1 MKNAIKICGVTTPE
15 TFDCALKAGATH
27 AGFVFFAKS
36 PRAISPQDAAAIAA
50 RSTELNT
57 VALTVDASDAELD
70 AIFSRF
76 RPDLLQM
83 HGQET
88 PARVFQVR
96 QRLAIPVMKAIPLS
110 GAADLLAARAHE
122 ATADILLFDAAPID
136 LPGGNGV
143 TFDWSIL
150 AGTIWQKPWLLS
162 GGLTPE
168 NVADAIYQTRPTGVD
183 VSSGVEWTRG
193 VKDNARVGAFITSA
207 RTAFDAIARV

>member
-1 MKNAIKICGVTTPE
+1 MKNAIKICGVTTTE

-36 PRAISPQDAAAIAA
+36 PRAIAPQDAAAIAA
-50 RSTELNT
+50 RSKALST

-70 AIFSRF
+70 AIISRF

-83 HGQET
+83 HGHES
-88 PARVFQVR
+88 PARVHQVR
-96 QRLAIPVMKAIPLS
+96 QRLAVPVIKALALAGP
-110 GAADLLAARAHE
+110 ADLANARDHE
-122 ATADILLFDAAPID
+122 ATADILLFDAVPRD

-150 AGTIWQKPWLLS
+150 AGTTWHKPWLLS

-183 VSSGVEWTRG
+183 VSSGVERDRG
-193 VKDNARVGAFITSA
+193 VKDNTRVTAFITSA
-207 RTAFDAIARV
+207 RTAFDAIAEV